1 MSFVTL
7 CNMKKISCLRL
18 RFLKMMQVIFLKV
31 TILNWTFN
39 NIINMHDRI
48 QKVASCLS
56 KVKAAMAAVLLL
68 MVVGTGTA
76 LAQQSGKTITGKV
89 LDENNQPMPGVTII
103 VDGTTNGTMTG
114 SDGTFT
120 LGGVP
125 SGATVIV
132 SCIGY
137 TDQVLPEGKS
147 NYVVSL
153 VPDSEMLEETVVVA
167 FGQQKKLSVT
177 GAISTVA
184 SADLRKTTSTRLDN
198 ALAGRV
204 TGLTSMQ
211 SGGGQP
217 GVDGATMYL
226 RGAATTNGKSPL
238 ILVDGV
244 ERDNIRTIDMNEVE
258 SISVLKDASATAL
271 YGVQGANG
279 VILIQTRKGQK
290 GKAQLNISVDQS
302 WTSFTKEPSRLHSWE
317 YCELRNE
324 ALMNDSQAPEFSEET
339 IAKFRNPLLGLD
351 PSSPDYDNQ
360 VAIRKA
366 VYCDNDYYRMY
377 LKSNTPQTRA
387 NANISGG
394 TDFVNYFV
402 NVGYIHQ
409 GGNLNT
415 ESPDYLGYDPQCYM
429 NRLSLRSNLD
439 FHITKNL
446 TASLNIA
453 SYAENVNMPAV
464 GDLYRGD
471 QSWMI
476 TDIIYQSQT
485 ILPISPGPV
494 TDPRFGGV
502 SDGVVGYNYLDRSA
516 YEIINRR
523 GFHTNKR
530 KNLNTQ
536 FSVNWDLGELVTK
549 GLSVNGMAAYDTYN
563 IGVLEG
569 RKKERVYNVRVDYD
583 SETLSYSSSN
593 GDKIEPLTMT
603 SSRLSNYQIYVQ
615 GSINYARTFG
625 KHNVTAMATAYRRF
639 WEGTSADIPYN
650 VLGTA
655 ARATYSFDDRYLVE
669 GNLGY
674 NGSEQF
680 APSKRFG
687 LFPSG
692 SIGWIASNESFL
704 KGNKYL
710 TWLKFRASYG
720 LVGNDSMGG
729 LRFLYQDDNK
739 IQSGNGF
746 VQGLGGKIVKE
757 GLIGNKSI
765 TWELSKKMNLG
776 VEIGLFK
783 DFRINVDY
791 FTEKRDQILLKRRTV
806 PSFQGVSS
814 DYIPR
819 VNMGKVDNHGVDV
832 EVSYSHT
839 FNRDFSI
846 SSRVNFGFNDNTA
859 IELDEPMRSEE
870 YAYQYH
876 EEGFRLGQEFGYLI
890 DWDSPG
896 NGYFTSQDEIDSYY
910 PYGFGG
916 KPRVGDFVYK
926 DVNGDGVIDQKD
938 LSPIGYSTTVPGLNY
953 GISLGLNFKGIDFN
967 VLFSGLGRYSKYYSG
982 QGVVEWTKQGT
993 YFDWTRNGW
1002 TEERYKNGE
1011 KITYPAISTTKT
1023 VSHTENDFFIQN
1035 RSFLRLKNI
1044 ELGYTLPER
1053 FLSKVGVKA
1062 LRVYVSG
1069 QNLFVWDNLRITHI
1083 DPEQNNS
1090 YGYPI
1095 TKNVTLGLN
1104 INF

>member
-1 MSFVTL
+1 
-7 CNMKKISCLRL
+7 
-18 RFLKMMQVIFLKV
+18 
-31 TILNWTFN
+31 
-39 NIINMHDRI
+39 MHDRN
-48 QKVASCLS
+48 QKVASYLS

-76 LAQQSGKTITGKV
+76 LAQTSGRTITGKV

-324 ALMNDSQAPEFSEET
+324 ALMNSGEKAAFSDET

-464 GDLYRGD
+464 GNLYRGD

-494 TDPRFGGV
+494 TDPRFGDV

-569 RKKERVYNVRVDYD
+569 RKKEQVYNVRVDYD
-583 SETLSYSSSN
+583 SETLSYSSN

-639 WEGTSADIPYN
+639 WEGTSANIPYN

-729 LRFLYQDDNK
+729 LRFLYQDDNQ

-757 GLIGNKSI
+757 GLIGNKNI

-791 FTEKRDQILLKRRTV
+791 FTEKRDQILLRRRTV

-846 SSRVNFGFNDNTA
+846 SSRVNFGFNDNTV

-890 DWDSPG
+890 DWNSPG
-896 NGYFTSQDEIDSYY
+896 NGYFTSQDEIDNYY
-910 PYGFGG
+910 PYEFGG

-1011 KITYPAISTTKT
+1011 KITYPAISTSQT

>member
-1 MSFVTL
+1 
-7 CNMKKISCLRL
+7 
-18 RFLKMMQVIFLKV
+18 
-31 TILNWTFN
+31 
-39 NIINMHDRI
+39 MHDRN

-76 LAQQSGKTITGKV
+76 LAQTSGRTITGKV

-137 TDQVLPEGKS
+137 TDQVLLEGKS

>member
-1 MSFVTL
+1 
-7 CNMKKISCLRL
+7 
-18 RFLKMMQVIFLKV
+18 
-31 TILNWTFN
+31 
-39 NIINMHDRI
+39 MHDRK

-56 KVKAAMAAVLLL
+56 KVKAAIAAVLLL

-76 LAQQSGKTITGKV
+76 LAQKTGRTITGKV
-89 LDENNQPMPGVTII
+89 LDENNQPMPGVTIV
-103 VDGTTNGTMTG
+103 VDGTTKGTMTG
-114 SDGTFT
+114 PDGTFT
-120 LGGVP
+120 LAEVP
-125 SGATVIV
+125 SGSTVIV

-137 TDQVLPEGKS
+137 TNQVLPEGKS

-324 ALMNDSQAPEFSEET
+324 ALLNSGEKAAFSDET

-464 GDLYRGD
+464 GNLYRGD

-569 RKKERVYNVRVDYD
+569 RKKEQVYNVRVDYD
-583 SETLSYSSSN
+583 SETLSYSSN

-639 WEGTSADIPYN
+639 WEGTSANIPYN

-729 LRFLYQDDNK
+729 LRFLYQDDNQ

-757 GLIGNKSI
+757 GLIGNKNI

-846 SSRVNFGFNDNTA
+846 SSRVNFGFNDNTV

-890 DWDSPG
+890 DWNSPG
-896 NGYFTSQDEIDSYY
+896 NGYFTSQDEIDNYY
-910 PYGFGG
+910 PYEFGG

-1011 KITYPAISTTKT
+1011 KITYPAISTSQT

-1069 QNLFVWDNLRITHI
+1069 QNLFVWDNLRITHV

>member
-1 MSFVTL
+1 
-7 CNMKKISCLRL
+7 
-18 RFLKMMQVIFLKV
+18 
-31 TILNWTFN
+31 
-39 NIINMHDRI
+39 MHDRN

-56 KVKAAMAAVLLL
+56 RVKAAIVAVLLL

-114 SDGTFT
+114 PDGTFT

-137 TDQVLPEGKS
+137 TNQVLPEGKS

-167 FGQQKKLSVT
+167 FGQQKKISVT

-464 GDLYRGD
+464 GNLYRGD

-494 TDPRFGGV
+494 TDPRFGDV

-569 RKKERVYNVRVDYD
+569 RKKEQVYNVRVDYD
-583 SETLSYSSSN
+583 SETLSYSSN

-639 WEGTSADIPYN
+639 LEGTSANIPYN

-729 LRFLYQDDNK
+729 LRFLYQDDNQ

-757 GLIGNKSI
+757 GLIGNKNI

>member
-1 MSFVTL
+1 
-7 CNMKKISCLRL
+7 
-18 RFLKMMQVIFLKV
+18 
-31 TILNWTFN
+31 
-39 NIINMHDRI
+39 MHDRN

-114 SDGTFT
+114 PDGTFT

-603 SSRLSNYQIYVQ
+603 SSRFSNYQIYVQ

-846 SSRVNFGFNDNTA
+846 SSRVNFGFNDNTV

-890 DWDSPG
+890 DWNSPG
-896 NGYFTSQDEIDSYY
+896 NGYFTSQDEIDNYY
-910 PYGFGG
+910 PYEFGG

-1011 KITYPAISTTKT
+1011 KITYPAISTSQT

>member
-1 MSFVTL
+1 
-7 CNMKKISCLRL
+7 
-18 RFLKMMQVIFLKV
+18 
-31 TILNWTFN
+31 
-39 NIINMHDRI
+39 MHDRN

-56 KVKAAMAAVLLL
+56 RVKEAIVAVLLL
-68 MVVGTGTA
+68 MVVGTGTV

-137 TDQVLPEGKS
+137 TNQVLPEGKS

-290 GKAQLNISVDQS
+290 GKAQLNISVDQG

-324 ALMNDSQAPEFSEET
+324 ALMNSGEKAAFSDET

-476 TDIIYQSQT
+476 TDLIYQCQT
-485 ILPISPGPV
+485 ILPISPGPT
-494 TDPRFGGV
+494 TDSRFGVESG
-502 SDGVVGYNYLDRSA
+502 GIVGYNYLDRSA
-516 YEIINRR
+516 FEIINRR

-536 FSVNWDLGELVTK
+536 FSVNWDLSELVTK
-549 GLSVNGMAAYDTYN
+549 GLSINGMAAYDTYN

-569 RKKERVYNVRVDYD
+569 RKKEQVYNVRVDYD
-583 SETLSYSSSN
+583 SETLSYSSN

-639 WEGTSADIPYN
+639 WEGTSANIPYN

-729 LRFLYQDDNK
+729 LRFLYQDDNQ

-757 GLIGNKSI
+757 GLIGNKNI

-791 FTEKRDQILLKRRTV
+791 FTEKRDQILLRRRTV

-846 SSRVNFGFNDNTA
+846 SSRVNFGFNDNTV

-890 DWDSPG
+890 DWNSPG
-896 NGYFTSQDEIDSYY
+896 NGYFTSQDEIDNYY
-910 PYGFGG
+910 PYEFGG

-1011 KITYPAISTTKT
+1011 KITYPAISTSQT

>member
-1 MSFVTL
+1 
-7 CNMKKISCLRL
+7 
-18 RFLKMMQVIFLKV
+18 
-31 TILNWTFN
+31 
-39 NIINMHDRI
+39 MHDRN

-137 TDQVLPEGKS
+137 TNQVLPEGKS

-153 VPDSEMLEETVVVA
+153 VPDSETLEETVVVA

-324 ALMNDSQAPEFSEET
+324 ALMNDRQAPEFSEET

-603 SSRLSNYQIYVQ
+603 SSRFSNYQIYVQ

-859 IELDEPMRSEE
+859 I
-870 YAYQYH
+870 
-876 EEGFRLGQEFGYLI
+876 
-890 DWDSPG
+890 
-896 NGYFTSQDEIDSYY
+896 N
-910 PYGFGG
+910 
-916 KPRVGDFVYK
+916 
-926 DVNGDGVIDQKD
+926 
-938 LSPIGYSTTVPGLNY
+938 
-953 GISLGLNFKGIDFN
+953 
-967 VLFSGLGRYSKYYSG
+967 
-982 QGVVEWTKQGT
+982 
-993 YFDWTRNGW
+993 
-1002 TEERYKNGE
+1002 
-1011 KITYPAISTTKT
+1011 
-1023 VSHTENDFFIQN
+1023 
-1035 RSFLRLKNI
+1035 
-1044 ELGYTLPER
+1044 
-1053 FLSKVGVKA
+1053 
-1062 LRVYVSG
+1062 
-1069 QNLFVWDNLRITHI
+1069 
-1083 DPEQNNS
+1083 
-1090 YGYPI
+1090 I
-1095 TKNVTLGLN
+1095 TKRGSV
-1104 INF
+1104 

>member
-1 MSFVTL
+1 
-7 CNMKKISCLRL
+7 
-18 RFLKMMQVIFLKV
+18 
-31 TILNWTFN
+31 
-39 NIINMHDRI
+39 MHDRN

-56 KVKAAMAAVLLL
+56 RVKEAIVAVLLL
-68 MVVGTGTA
+68 MVVGTGTV

-137 TDQVLPEGKS
+137 TNQVLPEGKS

-184 SADLRKTTSTRLDN
+184 SADLRKTTSTSLDN

-290 GKAQLNISVDQS
+290 GKAQLNISVDQG

-324 ALMNDSQAPEFSEET
+324 ALMNSGEKAAFSDET

-476 TDIIYQSQT
+476 TDLIYQCQT
-485 ILPISPGPV
+485 ILPISPGPT
-494 TDPRFGGV
+494 TDSRFGVESG
-502 SDGVVGYNYLDRSA
+502 GIVGYNYLDRSA
-516 YEIINRR
+516 FEIINRR

-536 FSVNWDLGELVTK
+536 FSVNWDLSELVTK
-549 GLSVNGMAAYDTYN
+549 GLSINGMAAYDTYN

-569 RKKERVYNVRVDYD
+569 RKKEQVYNVRVDYD
-583 SETLSYSSSN
+583 SETLSYSSN

-639 WEGTSADIPYN
+639 WEGTSANIPYN

-729 LRFLYQDDNK
+729 LRFLYQDDNQ

-757 GLIGNKSI
+757 GLIGNKNI

-791 FTEKRDQILLKRRTV
+791 FTEKRDQILLRRRTV

-846 SSRVNFGFNDNTA
+846 SSRVNFGFNDNTV

-890 DWDSPG
+890 DWNSPG
-896 NGYFTSQDEIDSYY
+896 NGYFTSQDEIDNYY
-910 PYGFGG
+910 PYEFGG

-1011 KITYPAISTTKT
+1011 KITYPAISTSQT

>member
-1 MSFVTL
+1 
-7 CNMKKISCLRL
+7 
-18 RFLKMMQVIFLKV
+18 
-31 TILNWTFN
+31 
-39 NIINMHDRI
+39 MHDRN

-114 SDGTFT
+114 PDGTFT

-324 ALMNDSQAPEFSEET
+324 ALMNDRQAPEFSEET

-536 FSVNWDLGELVTK
+536 FSVNWDLGELITK

-583 SETLSYSSSN
+583 SETLSYSSN

-639 WEGTSADIPYN
+639 WEGTSANIPYN

-729 LRFLYQDDNK
+729 LRFLYQDDNQ

-757 GLIGNKSI
+757 GLIGNKNI

-846 SSRVNFGFNDNTA
+846 SSRVNFGFNDNTV

-890 DWDSPG
+890 DWNSPG

-910 PYGFGG
+910 PYEFGG

-1011 KITYPAISTTKT
+1011 KITYPAISTSQT

>member
-1 MSFVTL
+1 M
-7 CNMKKISCLRL
+7 R
-18 RFLKMMQVIFLKV
+18 QIFLQAN
-31 TILNWTFN
+31 TLIFLFC
-39 NIINMHDRI
+39 
-48 QKVASCLS
+48 S
-56 KVKAAMAAVLLL
+56 AAY
-68 MVVGTGTA
+68 GTA
-76 LAQQSGKTITGKV
+76 KK
-89 LDENNQPMPGVTII
+89 
-103 VDGTTNGTMTG
+103 
-114 SDGTFT
+114 SD
-120 LGGVP
+120 L
-125 SGATVIV
+125 
-132 SCIGY
+132 
-137 TDQVLPEGKS
+137 
-147 NYVVSL
+147 
-153 VPDSEMLEETVVVA
+153 
-167 FGQQKKLSVT
+167 T
-177 GAISTVA
+177 GAVAVVDMKSLGDVPASSVSSALQGRIAGMDMMSSTGEPGAEA
-184 SADLRKTTSTRLDN
+184 SI
-198 ALAGRV
+198 
-204 TGLTSMQ
+204 Q
-211 SGGGQP
+211 I
-217 GVDGATMYL
+217 
-226 RGAATTNGKSPL
+226 RGARSISAGNAPL
-238 ILVDGV
+238 IVVDGV
-244 ERDNIRTIDMNEVE
+244 IDAVSDLNEINPSDIK

-324 ALMNDSQAPEFSEET
+324 ALMNDRQAPEFSEET

-569 RKKERVYNVRVDYD
+569 RKKEQVYNVRVDYD
-583 SETLSYSSSN
+583 SETLSYSSN

-639 WEGTSADIPYN
+639 WEGTSANIPYN

-729 LRFLYQDDNK
+729 LRFLYQDDNQ

-757 GLIGNKSI
+757 GLIGNKNI

>member
-1 MSFVTL
+1 
-7 CNMKKISCLRL
+7 
-18 RFLKMMQVIFLKV
+18 
-31 TILNWTFN
+31 
-39 NIINMHDRI
+39 MHDRN

-114 SDGTFT
+114 PDGTFT

-324 ALMNDSQAPEFSEET
+324 ALMNDRQAPEFSEET

-569 RKKERVYNVRVDYD
+569 RKKEQVYNVRVDYD

-639 WEGTSADIPYN
+639 WEGTSANIPYN

-729 LRFLYQDDNK
+729 LRFLYQDDNQ

-757 GLIGNKSI
+757 GLIGNKNI

-791 FTEKRDQILLKRRTV
+791 FTEKRDQILLRRRTV

-846 SSRVNFGFNDNTA
+846 SSRVNFGFNDNTV

-890 DWDSPG
+890 DWNSPG
-896 NGYFTSQDEIDSYY
+896 NGYFTSQDEIDNYY
-910 PYGFGG
+910 PYEFGG

>member
-1 MSFVTL
+1 
-7 CNMKKISCLRL
+7 
-18 RFLKMMQVIFLKV
+18 
-31 TILNWTFN
+31 
-39 NIINMHDRI
+39 
-48 QKVASCLS
+48 
-56 KVKAAMAAVLLL
+56 MAAVLLL

-76 LAQQSGKTITGKV
+76 LAQTSGRTITGKV

-137 TDQVLPEGKS
+137 TNQVLPEGKS

-290 GKAQLNISVDQS
+290 GKAQLNITVDQS

-324 ALMNDSQAPEFSEET
+324 ALMNSGAKAAFSDET
-339 IAKFRNPLLGLD
+339 IAKFKNPLLGLD
-351 PSSPDYDNQ
+351 PTAADYDNQ

-366 VYCDNDYYRMY
+366 IYCDNDYYRMY
-377 LKSNTPQTRA
+377 LRSNTPQTRA

-415 ESPDYLGYDPQCYM
+415 ESSDYLGYDPQCYM

-494 TDPRFGGV
+494 TDTRFGGV
-502 SDGVVGYNYLDRSA
+502 SGGVVGYNYLDRSA

-536 FSVNWDLGELVTK
+536 FSVNWDLSELVTK
-549 GLSVNGMAAYDTYN
+549 GLSINGMAAYDTYN

-569 RKKERVYNVRVDYD
+569 RKKEQVYNVRVDYD
-583 SETLSYSSSN
+583 SETLSYSSN
-593 GDKIEPLTMT
+593 GDKVEPLTMT
-603 SSRLSNYQIYVQ
+603 SSKLSNYQIYVQ

-639 WEGTSADIPYN
+639 WEGTSANIPYN

-729 LRFLYQDDNK
+729 LRFLYQDDNQ

-783 DFRINVDY
+783 DFRINIDY

-846 SSRVNFGFNDNTA
+846 SSRVNFGFNDNTV

-870 YAYQYH
+870 YAYQYQ

-896 NGYFTSQDEIDSYY
+896 NGYFTSQDEIDNYY

-1011 KITYPAISTTKT
+1011 KITYPAISTSQT

>member
-1 MSFVTL
+1 
-7 CNMKKISCLRL
+7 
-18 RFLKMMQVIFLKV
+18 
-31 TILNWTFN
+31 
-39 NIINMHDRI
+39 MHDRN

-76 LAQQSGKTITGKV
+76 LAQTSGRTITGKV

-137 TDQVLPEGKS
+137 TDQVLPEGKT
-147 NYVVSL
+147 NYLVSL

-720 LVGNDSMGG
+720 LVGNDSIGG

>member
-1 MSFVTL
+1 
-7 CNMKKISCLRL
+7 
-18 RFLKMMQVIFLKV
+18 
-31 TILNWTFN
+31 
-39 NIINMHDRI
+39 
-48 QKVASCLS
+48 
-56 KVKAAMAAVLLL
+56 MAAVLLL

-76 LAQQSGKTITGKV
+76 LAQTSGRTITGKV

-114 SDGTFT
+114 PDGTFT

-137 TDQVLPEGKS
+137 TDQVLPEGKT
-147 NYVVSL
+147 NYLVSL

>member
-1 MSFVTL
+1 
-7 CNMKKISCLRL
+7 
-18 RFLKMMQVIFLKV
+18 
-31 TILNWTFN
+31 
-39 NIINMHDRI
+39 MHDRN

-324 ALMNDSQAPEFSEET
+324 ALMNDRQAPEFSEET

-603 SSRLSNYQIYVQ
+603 SSRFSNYQIYVQ

-846 SSRVNFGFNDNTA
+846 SSRVNFGFNDNTV

-890 DWDSPG
+890 DWNSPG
-896 NGYFTSQDEIDSYY
+896 NGYFTSQDEIDNYY
-910 PYGFGG
+910 PYEFGG

-1011 KITYPAISTTKT
+1011 KITYPAISTSQT

>member
-1 MSFVTL
+1 
-7 CNMKKISCLRL
+7 
-18 RFLKMMQVIFLKV
+18 
-31 TILNWTFN
+31 
-39 NIINMHDRI
+39 MHDRN

-114 SDGTFT
+114 PDGTFT

-302 WTSFTKEPSRLHSWE
+302 WTSFTKKPSRLHSWE

>member
-1 MSFVTL
+1 
-7 CNMKKISCLRL
+7 
-18 RFLKMMQVIFLKV
+18 
-31 TILNWTFN
+31 
-39 NIINMHDRI
+39 MHDRN

-56 KVKAAMAAVLLL
+56 RVKEAIVAVLLL

-76 LAQQSGKTITGKV
+76 LAQTSGRTITGKV

-137 TDQVLPEGKS
+137 TNQVLPEGKS

-290 GKAQLNISVDQS
+290 GKAQLNISVDQG

-324 ALMNDSQAPEFSEET
+324 ALMNSGEKAAFSDET

-476 TDIIYQSQT
+476 TDLIYQCQT
-485 ILPISPGPV
+485 ILPISPGPT
-494 TDPRFGGV
+494 TDSRFGVESG
-502 SDGVVGYNYLDRSA
+502 GIVGYNYLDRSA
-516 YEIINRR
+516 FEIINRR

-536 FSVNWDLGELVTK
+536 FSVNWDLSELVTK
-549 GLSVNGMAAYDTYN
+549 GLSINGMAAYDTYN

-569 RKKERVYNVRVDYD
+569 RKKEQVYNVRVDYD
-583 SETLSYSSSN
+583 SETLSYSSN

-639 WEGTSADIPYN
+639 WEGTSANIPYN

-729 LRFLYQDDNK
+729 LRFLYQDDNQ

-757 GLIGNKSI
+757 GLIGNKNI

-791 FTEKRDQILLKRRTV
+791 FTEKRDQILLRRRTV

-846 SSRVNFGFNDNTA
+846 SSRVNFGFNDNTV

-890 DWDSPG
+890 DWNSPV
-896 NGYFTSQDEIDSYY
+896 NGDFTSQDEIDNYY
-910 PYGFGG
+910 PYEFGG

-1011 KITYPAISTTKT
+1011 KITYPAISTSQT

>member
-1 MSFVTL
+1 
-7 CNMKKISCLRL
+7 
-18 RFLKMMQVIFLKV
+18 
-31 TILNWTFN
+31 
-39 NIINMHDRI
+39 MHDRN

-76 LAQQSGKTITGKV
+76 LAQTSGRTITGKV

-137 TDQVLPEGKS
+137 TNQVLPEGKS

-720 LVGNDSMGG
+720 LVGNDSIGG

>member
-1 MSFVTL
+1 
-7 CNMKKISCLRL
+7 
-18 RFLKMMQVIFLKV
+18 
-31 TILNWTFN
+31 
-39 NIINMHDRI
+39 
-48 QKVASCLS
+48 
-56 KVKAAMAAVLLL
+56 

-76 LAQQSGKTITGKV
+76 LAQTSGRTITGKV

-114 SDGTFT
+114 PDGTFT

-137 TDQVLPEGKS
+137 TDQVLPEGKT
-147 NYVVSL
+147 NYLVSL

-324 ALMNDSQAPEFSEET
+324 ALMNDRQAPEFSEET

-569 RKKERVYNVRVDYD
+569 RKKEQVYNVRVDYD
-583 SETLSYSSSN
+583 SETLSYSSN

-639 WEGTSADIPYN
+639 WEGTSANIPYN

-729 LRFLYQDDNK
+729 LRFLYQDDNQ

-757 GLIGNKSI
+757 GLIGNKNI

-791 FTEKRDQILLKRRTV
+791 FTEKRDQILLRRRTV

-846 SSRVNFGFNDNTA
+846 SSRVNFGFNDNTV

-890 DWDSPG
+890 DWNSPG
-896 NGYFTSQDEIDSYY
+896 NGYFTSQDEIDNYY
-910 PYGFGG
+910 PYEFGG

-967 VLFSGLGRYSKYYSG
+967 VLFFRIGKVFKIL
-982 QGVVEWTKQGT
+982 QWTG
-993 YFDWTRNGW
+993 
-1002 TEERYKNGE
+1002 
-1011 KITYPAISTTKT
+1011 S
-1023 VSHTENDFFIQN
+1023 S
-1035 RSFLRLKNI
+1035 
-1044 ELGYTLPER
+1044 
-1053 FLSKVGVKA
+1053 
-1062 LRVYVSG
+1062 
-1069 QNLFVWDNLRITHI
+1069 
-1083 DPEQNNS
+1083 
-1090 YGYPI
+1090 
-1095 TKNVTLGLN
+1095 
-1104 INF
+1104 

>member
-1 MSFVTL
+1 
-7 CNMKKISCLRL
+7 
-18 RFLKMMQVIFLKV
+18 
-31 TILNWTFN
+31 
-39 NIINMHDRI
+39 MHDRN
-48 QKVASCLS
+48 QKVAACLS

-603 SSRLSNYQIYVQ
+603 SSRFSNYQIYVQ

>member
-1 MSFVTL
+1 
-7 CNMKKISCLRL
+7 
-18 RFLKMMQVIFLKV
+18 
-31 TILNWTFN
+31 
-39 NIINMHDRI
+39 
-48 QKVASCLS
+48 
-56 KVKAAMAAVLLL
+56 
-68 MVVGTGTA
+68 
-76 LAQQSGKTITGKV
+76 
-89 LDENNQPMPGVTII
+89 
-103 VDGTTNGTMTG
+103 MTG
-114 SDGTFT
+114 PDGTFT

-137 TDQVLPEGKS
+137 TDQVLPEGKT
-147 NYVVSL
+147 NYLVSL

-603 SSRLSNYQIYVQ
+603 SSRFSNYQIYVQ

>member
-1 MSFVTL
+1 
-7 CNMKKISCLRL
+7 
-18 RFLKMMQVIFLKV
+18 
-31 TILNWTFN
+31 
-39 NIINMHDRI
+39 MHDRN

-56 KVKAAMAAVLLL
+56 RVKAAIAAVLLL

-114 SDGTFT
+114 PDGTFT

-290 GKAQLNISVDQS
+290 GKAQLSISVDQS

-603 SSRLSNYQIYVQ
+603 SSRFSNYQIYVQ

>member
-1 MSFVTL
+1 
-7 CNMKKISCLRL
+7 
-18 RFLKMMQVIFLKV
+18 
-31 TILNWTFN
+31 
-39 NIINMHDRI
+39 MHDRN

-137 TDQVLPEGKS
+137 TDQVLPEGKT
-147 NYVVSL
+147 NYLVSL

-603 SSRLSNYQIYVQ
+603 SSRLSNYQIHVQ

>member
-1 MSFVTL
+1 
-7 CNMKKISCLRL
+7 
-18 RFLKMMQVIFLKV
+18 
-31 TILNWTFN
+31 
-39 NIINMHDRI
+39 MHEQI
-48 QKVASCLS
+48 KKVASCLYS
-56 KVKAAMAAVLLL
+56 VKTVIAAVLMLF
-68 MVVGTGTA
+68 VVGTGTA
-76 LAQQSGKTITGKV
+76 FAQQSGRKITGKV

-103 VDGTTNGTMTG
+103 IDGTTKGTMTG
-114 SDGTFT
+114 PDGTFV
-120 LGGVP
+120 LEQVP
-125 SGATVIV
+125 AGSTVIV

-137 TDQVLPEGKS
+137 TNQVLPEGKS
-147 NYVVSL
+147 DYQIKL

-167 FGQQKKLSVT
+167 FGQQKKISVT

-290 GKAQLNISVDQS
+290 GKAQLNISVDQG

-324 ALMNDSQAPEFSEET
+324 ALMNSGEKAAFSDET

-476 TDIIYQSQT
+476 TDLIYQCQT
-485 ILPISPGPV
+485 ILPISPGPT
-494 TDPRFGGV
+494 TDSRFGVESG
-502 SDGVVGYNYLDRSA
+502 GIVGYNYLDRSA
-516 YEIINRR
+516 FEIINRR

-536 FSVNWDLGELVTK
+536 FSVNWDLSELVTK
-549 GLSVNGMAAYDTYN
+549 GLSINGMAAYDTYN

-569 RKKERVYNVRVDYD
+569 RKKEQVYNVRVDYD
-583 SETLSYSSSN
+583 SETLSYSSN

-639 WEGTSADIPYN
+639 WEGTSANIPYN

-729 LRFLYQDDNK
+729 LRFLYQDDNQ

-757 GLIGNKSI
+757 GLIGNKNI

-791 FTEKRDQILLKRRTV
+791 FTEKRDQILLRRRTV

-846 SSRVNFGFNDNTA
+846 SSRVNFGFNDNTV

-890 DWDSPG
+890 DWNSPG
-896 NGYFTSQDEIDSYY
+896 NGYFTSQDEIDNYY
-910 PYGFGG
+910 PYEFGG

-1011 KITYPAISTTKT
+1011 KITYPAISTSQT

>member
-1 MSFVTL
+1 M
-7 CNMKKISCLRL
+7 
-18 RFLKMMQVIFLKV
+18 
-31 TILNWTFN
+31 
-39 NIINMHDRI
+39 
-48 QKVASCLS
+48 
-56 KVKAAMAAVLLL
+56 AVLLL

-76 LAQQSGKTITGKV
+76 LAQTSGRTITGKV

-137 TDQVLPEGKS
+137 TNQVLPEGKS

-290 GKAQLNISVDQS
+290 GKAQLNISVDQG

-324 ALMNDSQAPEFSEET
+324 ALMNSGEKAAFSDET

-476 TDIIYQSQT
+476 TDLIYQCQT
-485 ILPISPGPV
+485 ILPISPGPT
-494 TDPRFGGV
+494 TDSRFGIESG
-502 SDGVVGYNYLDRSA
+502 GIVGYNYLDRSA
-516 YEIINRR
+516 FEIINRR

-536 FSVNWDLGELVTK
+536 FSVNWDLSELVTK
-549 GLSVNGMAAYDTYN
+549 GLSINGMAAYDTYN

-569 RKKERVYNVRVDYD
+569 RKKEQVYNVRVDYD
-583 SETLSYSSSN
+583 SETLSYSSN

-639 WEGTSADIPYN
+639 WEGTSANIPYN

-729 LRFLYQDDNK
+729 LRFLYQDDNQ

-757 GLIGNKSI
+757 GLIGNKNI

-791 FTEKRDQILLKRRTV
+791 FTEKRDQILLRRRTV

-846 SSRVNFGFNDNTA
+846 SSRVNFGFNDNTV

-890 DWDSPG
+890 DWNSPG
-896 NGYFTSQDEIDSYY
+896 NGYFTSQDEIDNYY
-910 PYGFGG
+910 PYEFGG

-1011 KITYPAISTTKT
+1011 KITYPAISTSQT

>member
-1 MSFVTL
+1 M
-7 CNMKKISCLRL
+7 
-18 RFLKMMQVIFLKV
+18 
-31 TILNWTFN
+31 
-39 NIINMHDRI
+39 
-48 QKVASCLS
+48 
-56 KVKAAMAAVLLL
+56 
-68 MVVGTGTA
+68 
-76 LAQQSGKTITGKV
+76 

-114 SDGTFT
+114 PDGTFT

-137 TDQVLPEGKS
+137 TDQVLPEGKT
-147 NYVVSL
+147 NYLVSL

-324 ALMNDSQAPEFSEET
+324 ALMNDRQAPEFSEET

-710 TWLKFRASYG
+710 TWLKFRASYS

>member
-1 MSFVTL
+1 
-7 CNMKKISCLRL
+7 
-18 RFLKMMQVIFLKV
+18 
-31 TILNWTFN
+31 
-39 NIINMHDRI
+39 MHDRN

-76 LAQQSGKTITGKV
+76 LAQTSGRTITGKV

-137 TDQVLPEGKS
+137 TNQVLPEGKS

-290 GKAQLNISVDQS
+290 GKAQLTISVDQS

-324 ALMNDSQAPEFSEET
+324 ALMNDRQAPEFSEET

-603 SSRLSNYQIYVQ
+603 SSRFSNYQIYVQ

-669 GNLGY
+669 GNFGY

>member
-1 MSFVTL
+1 
-7 CNMKKISCLRL
+7 
-18 RFLKMMQVIFLKV
+18 
-31 TILNWTFN
+31 
-39 NIINMHDRI
+39 MHDRI

-56 KVKAAMAAVLLL
+56 KVKAAWRLFSCL
-68 MVVGTGTA
+68 VVGTGTA
-76 LAQQSGKTITGKV
+76 LAQTSGRTITGKV

-137 TDQVLPEGKS
+137 TNQVLPEGKS

-603 SSRLSNYQIYVQ
+603 SSRFSNYQIYVQ

-1011 KITYPAISTTKT
+1011 KITYPAISTAKT

>member
-1 MSFVTL
+1 
-7 CNMKKISCLRL
+7 
-18 RFLKMMQVIFLKV
+18 
-31 TILNWTFN
+31 
-39 NIINMHDRI
+39 MHDRN

-56 KVKAAMAAVLLL
+56 RVKEAIVAVLLL

-76 LAQQSGKTITGKV
+76 LAQTSGRTITGKV

-137 TDQVLPEGKS
+137 TNQVLPEGKS

-290 GKAQLNISVDQS
+290 GKAQLNISVDQG

-324 ALMNDSQAPEFSEET
+324 ALMNSGEKAAFSDET

-476 TDIIYQSQT
+476 TDLIYQCQT
-485 ILPISPGPV
+485 ILPISPGPT
-494 TDPRFGGV
+494 TDSRFGIESG
-502 SDGVVGYNYLDRSA
+502 GIVGYNCLDRSA
-516 YEIINRR
+516 FEIINRR

-536 FSVNWDLGELVTK
+536 FSVNWDLSELVTK
-549 GLSVNGMAAYDTYN
+549 GLSINGMAAYDTYN

-569 RKKERVYNVRVDYD
+569 RKKEQVYNVRVDYD
-583 SETLSYSSSN
+583 SETLSYSSN

-639 WEGTSADIPYN
+639 WEGTSANIPYN

-729 LRFLYQDDNK
+729 LRFLYQDDNQ

-757 GLIGNKSI
+757 GLIGNKNI

-791 FTEKRDQILLKRRTV
+791 FTEKRDQILLRRRTV

-846 SSRVNFGFNDNTA
+846 SSRVNFGFNDNTV

-890 DWDSPG
+890 DWNSPG
-896 NGYFTSQDEIDSYY
+896 NGYFTSQDEIDNYY
-910 PYGFGG
+910 PYEFGG

-1011 KITYPAISTTKT
+1011 KITYPAISTSQT

>member
-1 MSFVTL
+1 
-7 CNMKKISCLRL
+7 
-18 RFLKMMQVIFLKV
+18 
-31 TILNWTFN
+31 
-39 NIINMHDRI
+39 MHDRN

-56 KVKAAMAAVLLL
+56 RVKAAMAAVLLL

-114 SDGTFT
+114 PDGTFT
-120 LGGVP
+120 LWGVP

-137 TDQVLPEGKS
+137 TDQVLPEGKT
-147 NYVVSL
+147 NYLVSL

>member
-1 MSFVTL
+1 
-7 CNMKKISCLRL
+7 
-18 RFLKMMQVIFLKV
+18 
-31 TILNWTFN
+31 
-39 NIINMHDRI
+39 MHDRI

-68 MVVGTGTA
+68 MVIGTGTA
-76 LAQQSGKTITGKV
+76 LAQTSGRTITGKV

-114 SDGTFT
+114 PDGTFT

-137 TDQVLPEGKS
+137 TNQVLPEGKS

-324 ALMNDSQAPEFSEET
+324 ALMNSGEKAAFSDET

-464 GDLYRGD
+464 GDLYGGS

-476 TDIIYQSQT
+476 TDLIYQSQT

-549 GLSVNGMAAYDTYN
+549 GLSVNGMAAYDTYS

-569 RKKERVYNVRVDYD
+569 RKKEQVYNVRVDYD
-583 SETLSYSSSN
+583 SETLSYSSN

-639 WEGTSADIPYN
+639 WEGTSANIPYN

-729 LRFLYQDDNK
+729 LRFLYQDDNQ

-757 GLIGNKSI
+757 GLIGNKNI

-832 EVSYSHT
+832 EVNYSHT

-846 SSRVNFGFNDNTA
+846 SSRVNFGFNDNTV

-896 NGYFTSQDEIDSYY
+896 NGYFTSQDEIDNYY
-910 PYGFGG
+910 PYEFGG

-1011 KITYPAISTTKT
+1011 KITYPAISTSQT

>member
-1 MSFVTL
+1 
-7 CNMKKISCLRL
+7 
-18 RFLKMMQVIFLKV
+18 
-31 TILNWTFN
+31 
-39 NIINMHDRI
+39 MHDRN

-56 KVKAAMAAVLLL
+56 RVKAAMAAVLLL

-114 SDGTFT
+114 PDGTFT
-120 LGGVP
+120 LGGVS

-137 TDQVLPEGKS
+137 TDQVLPEGKT
-147 NYVVSL
+147 NYLVSL

>member
-1 MSFVTL
+1 
-7 CNMKKISCLRL
+7 
-18 RFLKMMQVIFLKV
+18 
-31 TILNWTFN
+31 
-39 NIINMHDRI
+39 MHDRNH
-48 QKVASCLS
+48 KVASCLS

-76 LAQQSGKTITGKV
+76 LAQTSGRTITGKV

-137 TDQVLPEGKS
+137 TNQVLPEGKS

-324 ALMNDSQAPEFSEET
+324 ALMNDRQAPEFSEET

-569 RKKERVYNVRVDYD
+569 RKKEQVYNVRVDYD
-583 SETLSYSSSN
+583 SETLSYSSN

-639 WEGTSADIPYN
+639 WEGTSANIPYN

-729 LRFLYQDDNK
+729 LRFLYQDDNQ

-757 GLIGNKSI
+757 GLIGNKNI

-791 FTEKRDQILLKRRTV
+791 FTEKRDQILLRRRTV

-846 SSRVNFGFNDNTA
+846 SSRVNFGFNDNTV

-890 DWDSPG
+890 DWNSPG
-896 NGYFTSQDEIDSYY
+896 NGYFTSQDEIDNYY
-910 PYGFGG
+910 PYEFGG

-1011 KITYPAISTTKT
+1011 KITYPAISTSQT

>member
-1 MSFVTL
+1 
-7 CNMKKISCLRL
+7 
-18 RFLKMMQVIFLKV
+18 
-31 TILNWTFN
+31 
-39 NIINMHDRI
+39 MHDRN

-68 MVVGTGTA
+68 MVVGTGTV

-324 ALMNDSQAPEFSEET
+324 ALMNDRQAPEFSEET

-603 SSRLSNYQIYVQ
+603 SSRFSNYQIYVQ

-669 GNLGY
+669 SNLGY

>member
-1 MSFVTL
+1 
-7 CNMKKISCLRL
+7 
-18 RFLKMMQVIFLKV
+18 
-31 TILNWTFN
+31 
-39 NIINMHDRI
+39 MHDRN

-76 LAQQSGKTITGKV
+76 LAQTSGRTITGKV

-137 TDQVLPEGKS
+137 TDQVLPEGKT
-147 NYVVSL
+147 NYLVSL

-290 GKAQLNISVDQS
+290 GKAQLSISVDQS

-603 SSRLSNYQIYVQ
+603 SSRFSNYQIYVQ

>member
-1 MSFVTL
+1 
-7 CNMKKISCLRL
+7 
-18 RFLKMMQVIFLKV
+18 
-31 TILNWTFN
+31 
-39 NIINMHDRI
+39 MHDRN

-114 SDGTFT
+114 PDGTFT

-226 RGAATTNGKSPL
+226 RGAATTNEKSPL

-324 ALMNDSQAPEFSEET
+324 ALMNDRQAPEFSEET

-464 GDLYRGD
+464 GNLYRGD

-494 TDPRFGGV
+494 TDPRFGDV

-569 RKKERVYNVRVDYD
+569 RKKEQVYNVRVDYD
-583 SETLSYSSSN
+583 SETLSYSSN

-639 WEGTSADIPYN
+639 WEGTSANIPYN

-729 LRFLYQDDNK
+729 LRFLYQDDNH

-757 GLIGNKSI
+757 GLIGNKNI

-791 FTEKRDQILLKRRTV
+791 FTEKRDQILLRRRTV

-846 SSRVNFGFNDNTA
+846 SSRVNFGFNDNTV

-890 DWDSPG
+890 DWNSPG
-896 NGYFTSQDEIDSYY
+896 NGYFTSQDEIDNYY
-910 PYGFGG
+910 PYEFGG

-1011 KITYPAISTTKT
+1011 KITYPAISTSQT

>member
-1 MSFVTL
+1 
-7 CNMKKISCLRL
+7 
-18 RFLKMMQVIFLKV
+18 
-31 TILNWTFN
+31 
-39 NIINMHDRI
+39 MHDRN

-76 LAQQSGKTITGKV
+76 LAQTSGRTITGKV

-366 VYCDNDYYRMY
+366 VYCDNDYYRIY

-569 RKKERVYNVRVDYD
+569 RKKEQVYNVRVDYD
-583 SETLSYSSSN
+583 SETLSYSSN

-639 WEGTSADIPYN
+639 LEGTSANIPYN

-729 LRFLYQDDNK
+729 LRFLYQDDNQ

-757 GLIGNKSI
+757 GLIGNKNI

-791 FTEKRDQILLKRRTV
+791 FTEKRDQILLRRRTV

-846 SSRVNFGFNDNTA
+846 SSRVNFGFNDNTV

-890 DWDSPG
+890 DWNSPG
-896 NGYFTSQDEIDSYY
+896 NGYFTSQDEIDNYY
-910 PYGFGG
+910 PYEFGG

-1011 KITYPAISTTKT
+1011 KITYPAISTSQT

>member
-1 MSFVTL
+1 
-7 CNMKKISCLRL
+7 
-18 RFLKMMQVIFLKV
+18 
-31 TILNWTFN
+31 
-39 NIINMHDRI
+39 MHDRN

-68 MVVGTGTA
+68 MVVGTGTV

-137 TDQVLPEGKS
+137 TNQVLPEGKS

-324 ALMNDSQAPEFSEET
+324 ALMNDRQAPEFSEET

-603 SSRLSNYQIYVQ
+603 SSRFSNYQIYVQ